1 MLFQWLDCQRRE
13 MEMVAVSHFIYKHA
27 FIKFDFLILCQVLQ
41 GVYVF
46 GARLYASLFRF
57 WDKTSLISEFA
68 NITKSF
74 CFLSSSF
81 SALMSMLLAEGKG
94 IAELFSVN

>member
-1 MLFQWLDCQRRE
+1 MFLELDLTRVCF
-13 MEMVAVSHFIYKHA
+13 VSGIKLHSSLNLLIY
-27 FIKFDFLILCQVLQ
+27 
-41 GVYVF
+41 
-46 GARLYASLFRF
+46 
-57 WDKTSLISEFA
+57 
-68 NITKSF
+68 ITKSF